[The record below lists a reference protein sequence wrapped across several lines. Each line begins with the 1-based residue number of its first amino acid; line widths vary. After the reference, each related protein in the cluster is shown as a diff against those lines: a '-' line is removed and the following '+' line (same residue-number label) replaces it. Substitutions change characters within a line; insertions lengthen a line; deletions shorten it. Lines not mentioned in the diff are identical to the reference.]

1 MRLTALL
8 ATTSETLT
16 ACSMAAIAR
25 PSIPTHQLTPT
36 HPPTP
41 MHLQT
46 PTHQLM
52 VTAQSCARRAGLEMV
67 TVMTVYYTRLTALL
81 ATTSETPTACSM
93 AAIARPLIPTHQP
106 TPMHLQTLMHL
117 QTPTHPPT
125 PMHLQTPTHQL
136 IVAAQKYAR

>member
-8 ATTSETLT
+8 ATTSETPT

-25 PSIPTHQLTPT
+25 PSIPTNQ
-36 HPPTP
+36 PTP

-67 TVMTVYYTRLTALL
+67 TVMTAYYTRLTALL

-106 TPMHLQTLMHL
+106 TPMHLQT
-117 QTPTHPPT
+117 
-125 PMHLQTPTHQL
+125 PMHQLTATP
-136 IVAAQKYAR
+136 

>member
-1 MRLTALL
+1 MHQ
-8 ATTSETLT
+8 
-16 ACSMAAIAR
+16 
-25 PSIPTHQLTPT
+25 PIPMHLQTPT

-67 TVMTVYYTRLTALL
+67 TVMTVYYTRLTVLL

-106 TPMHLQTLMHL
+106 TPMHLQILMHQL
-117 QTPTHPPT
+117 TPTHPPTPMHPLTPTRPPT

-136 IVAAQKYAR
+136 MVAAQKYAR